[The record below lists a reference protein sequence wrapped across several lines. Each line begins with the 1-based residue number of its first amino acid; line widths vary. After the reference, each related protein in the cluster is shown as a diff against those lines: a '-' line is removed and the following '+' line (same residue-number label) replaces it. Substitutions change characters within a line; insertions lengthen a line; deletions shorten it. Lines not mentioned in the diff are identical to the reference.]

1 MPNKDLKPRWVKGE
15 SGNPNGRPKGKKNG
29 ATLLRELLE
38 LDDNELKMHMAQ
50 IKKAIDKED
59 TSAYK
64 SVLERA
70 YGMPKQQ
77 TDITTD
83 GEKINNNVTPISFIK
98 SIDDSDK

>member
-1 MPNKDLKPRWVKGE
+1 MAKEDNLTPYSKGQ

-38 LDDNELKMHMAQ
+38 LDNNELKMHMAQ
-50 IKKAIDKED
+50 IKKAIEKED

-98 SIDDSDK
+98 SIDDSNK